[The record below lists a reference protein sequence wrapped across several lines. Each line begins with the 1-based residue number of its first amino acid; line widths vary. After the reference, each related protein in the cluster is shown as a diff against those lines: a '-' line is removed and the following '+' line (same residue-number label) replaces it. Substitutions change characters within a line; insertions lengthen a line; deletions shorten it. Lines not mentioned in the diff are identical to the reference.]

1 MNPQDYTFWILPA
14 ALIRD
19 FRTRKL
25 NATETLVMAYLI
37 NLAPPYYK
45 TKEAIMVVGLSLRQW
60 FLILRRLKALGM
72 VSTHPVRPPGWM
84 HVRVF
89 PPYRLPQPV
98 RDTWHPISDTPPD
111 FHPSHLGKTERALRM
126 FRLKKMIQRELQEAY
141 SEPEDETPG
150 ELL

>member
-1 MNPQDYTFWILPA
+1 MNPQEDTFWILPA

-19 FRTRKL
+19 FRTRRL
-25 NATETLVMAYLI
+25 NATETLVLAYLI

-45 TKEAIMVVGLSLRQW
+45 TDEAVALVGLSRRQW
-60 FLILRRLKALGM
+60 FLVVRRLKMLGM
-72 VSTHPVRPPGWM
+72 VSTHPVRRPGWM

-89 PPYRLPQPV
+89 PPYRLPRPV
-98 RDTWHPISDTPPD
+98 RDAWQPIDTPVR
-111 FHPSHLGKTERALRM
+111 FHPTYIGKTEEALRA
-126 FRLKKMIQRELQEAY
+126 FRLKRMIQRELQATY